1 MGAGLVHTEMVSAL
15 GLIYGSSKTLEI
27 LGDKDEAGPVVL
39 QLFAPDAPNMC
50 RGAEIALSA
59 KHFAALE
66 VNMACPMPKVTR
78 HGSGSALMSRREE
91 ATRIARELQSFGLPV
106 WIKIRIA
113 DTAAGSPATVAL
125 CDSLLDQGV
134 DLLLV
139 HGRTPAQRYEGTAD
153 KDIVTSLARKYP
165 GKIAAS
171 GDVFTPHDAKIYLD
185 GGCASVLAARGSVS
199 DAYLIA
205 KINESC
211 GFLHPE
217 IPIGSDMALRARDLA
232 SVGKMSASH
241 ENERFAA
248 VLVKKMMAG
257 FFKAIPGS
265 TAARRRCAE
274 MNTWQSIEHFLTELA
289 DGASVL

>member
-15 GLIYGSSKTLEI
+15 GLIYGSSKTLDI
-27 LGDKDEAGPVVL
+27 LGDKDETGPVVL
-39 QLFAPDAPNMC
+39 QLFAPDAPDMC
-50 RGAEIALSA
+50 RGAEIALRA
-59 KHFAALE
+59 KRFAALE

-91 ATRIARELQSFGLPV
+91 AARIARELQSFGLPV

-113 DTAAGSPATVAL
+113 DTAIGAPATVAL
-125 CDSLLDQGV
+125 CDSLLDQGA

-153 KDIVTSLARKYP
+153 KGIVTSLAQKYP

-171 GDVFTPHDAKIYLD
+171 GDVFTPQDAKIYID
-185 GGCASVLAARGSVS
+185 GGCAAVLAARGSVS

-205 KINESC
+205 RINGSC
-211 GFLHPE
+211 GCRHPE
-217 IPIGSDMALRARDLA
+217 IPIVSDMAHRARDLA

-257 FFKAIPGS
+257 FFKTIPGS

-274 MNTWQSIEHFLTELA
+274 MNTWQSIENFLTELA